1 MKKTYTKTFAH
12 KGAAIKYYNAVANNT
27 NIFFCTM
34 CREVMANEYKVTWQ
48 YK

>member
-1 MKKTYTKTFAH
+1 MKKTYTKTFTN
-12 KGAAIKYYNAVANNT
+12 KGAAIKYYNAVANTT

-34 CREVMANEYKVTWQ
+34 SRELMTNEYTVSWQ